1 MTETTGKS
9 AVERL
14 EAFLN
19 FDRIETHSVRVRARA
34 VYVIGFVF
42 MITQLVNQVGMYIT
56 YGGFTFDH
64 MLSAAVTV
72 LVLVCVLN
80 LRYKLNFPF
89 YAALFSF
96 LIIAS
101 TLASAVPDKTGV
113 NSALLAFFILGSM
126 ANGFICGVRAVAIFC
141 GVGFVTVW
149 YLYTVSLGF
158 PAGGTLDPQVFA
170 ERNFQRAFQ
179 TSLALVMVSVVCG
192 LFSHNMHEAFGTL
205 ESGIETAR
213 ENDRAKTQFLA
224 NMSHELRTPMN
235 GILGISEVLM
245 ETDLDTEQTELTALI
260 NQSGETLVGL
270 ISDVLLFSQI
280 ESGKVQ
286 LSEDLFD
293 VKTMLLKA
301 AAPHRV
307 LAAQKNLKIVLTVPP
322 TLPKRFSGD
331 EKRLSHILSSIIG
344 NAVKFTNSGQIDISL
359 LGTMTDPGIYRL
371 IFSVKDTG
379 IGIAEDKLPI
389 IFERFRQADES
400 RKRVH
405 GGTGLGLTVA
415 QGLIKLMQGNIS
427 AMSREGAGSIF
438 CVTIDLPVDA
448 APVQSASDTPA
459 MMEPQSFGAISAA

>member
-1 MTETTGKS
+1 MTETTGKT

-42 MITQLVNQVGMYIT
+42 VITQLVNQIGMYIT
-56 YGGFTFDH
+56 YGGITFDH
-64 MLSAAVTV
+64 MLSAAVTI
-72 LVLVCVLN
+72 LVLVSVLN

-89 YAALFSF
+89 YATLFSF

-126 ANGFICGVRAVAIFC
+126 ANGFICGVRAVAVFC
-141 GVGFVTVW
+141 GIGFVTIW
-149 YLYTVSLGF
+149 YLFSVSLGF
-158 PAGGTLDPQVFA
+158 PAGGALDPQVFA

-293 VKTMLLKA
+293 IKTMLLKA

-322 TLPKRFSGD
+322 TLPKQFSGD
-331 EKRLSHILSSIIG
+331 EIRLCHILSSIIG
-344 NAVKFTNSGQIDISL
+344 NAVKFTDSGQIDISL
-359 LGTMTDPGIYRL
+359 LGTMIDPGLYRL
-371 IFSVKDTG
+371 VFSVKDTG

-415 QGLIKLMQGNIS
+415 QGLIKLMNGNIS
-427 AMSREGAGSIF
+427 AMSRQGSGSIF

-448 APVQSASDTPA
+448 APVQNAPDAPII
-459 MMEPQSFGAISAA
+459 EPQSFSAVSAA